1 MSILTLPPLPAEK
14 GEEEKTT
21 ICFFSAQRSKFCPMI
36 KKQRLNRK
44 SNGVDFP
51 SIYICHV
58 RTRCICTPMAE
69 NYQKMLYTP
78 FLYQLYKYPST

>member
-1 MSILTLPPLPAEK
+1 MSILTPPP
-14 GEEEKTT
+14 
-21 ICFFSAQRSKFCPMI
+21 PMI

-58 RTRCICTPMAE
+58 RTKCICTSMAE
-69 NYQKMLYTP
+69 NYQKMLYTVSS
-78 FLYQLYKYPST
+78 PSSTSYIGIRARSRPAFPH